1 MKPALSE
8 FKGEGSLSLEKEQ
21 ERASAW
27 QRVAHELAFLVPSSL
42 RSSQATRP
50 QKIRRGSSKVASQ
63 RLGTLV
69 HRLLEQWDFQLH
81 SESFRDPLREFCR
94 KALRGDLDDDDEKN
108 AIIFEIESLME
119 TFLPSPSYREL
130 QQATVIGREV
140 PFVIPWSKEEG
151 SGSEAHPCVMEGVM
165 DVVYKVAG
173 HVWVGDYKT
182 DRVTTSNIV
191 QSAEMYRQQAQV
203 YATAASRSLGVEVKG
218 CQLFF
223 LRIGDSV
230 SIMPDIATFS

>member
-1 MKPALSE
+1 M
-8 FKGEGSLSLEKEQ
+8 EKDRDRE
-21 ERASAW
+21 SAW
-27 QRVAHELAFLVPSSL
+27 QQVSHEFAFLTPSS
-42 RSSQATRP
+42 RHPSQATRP

-69 HRLLEQWDFQLH
+69 HRLLEQWDFQLN

-94 KALRGDLDDDDEKN
+94 QALRGDLDDDEKN
-108 AIIFEIESLME
+108 AIILDIESLME
-119 TFLPSPSYREL
+119 TFLPSPSYRQL
-130 QQATVIGREV
+130 QQATMIGREV

-151 SGSEAHPCVMEGVM
+151 NGSGSHPCVMEGVM
-165 DVVYKVAG
+165 DVVYEVAG

-182 DRVTTSNIV
+182 DTVTTSNMV
-191 QSAEMYRQQAQV
+191 QYAEMYRQQAQV
-203 YATAASRSLGVEVKG
+203 YAIAASRSLGLEVKG

-230 SIMPDIATFS
+230 SIMRDIAKFS